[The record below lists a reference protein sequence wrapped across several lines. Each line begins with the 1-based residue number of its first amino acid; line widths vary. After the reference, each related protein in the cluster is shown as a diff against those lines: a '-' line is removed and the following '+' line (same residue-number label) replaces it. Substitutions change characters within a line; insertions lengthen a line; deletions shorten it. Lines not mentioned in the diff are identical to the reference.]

1 MKRIMSGIAIGAMVL
16 GSVITFGVGAA
27 SAAATTSTIVL
38 SGGKGVVPGASAS
51 NPATITATTSAA
63 GSVSFTL
70 GGVAITGCTSVATT
84 TVSPFVAT
92 CPWVPTV
99 AGPAVLGATF
109 VPTDTVNNT
118 NATAAPF
125 NVTIN
130 STLVLSGGKG
140 VVPGSSASNPATI
153 TATSSTGAGSVSF
166 TLGGVAITGCTSVAT
181 TTVSPFVATCPWVPT
196 VAGPAVLGA
205 TFVPTDTVNNINAT
219 AVPYNVTVAAPIQ
232 GVTAGPIYF
241 TVDAV
246 GTSNNCG
253 IQSSFVVGDG
263 IVFRVSANDA
273 DLGGVALTSANVSSA
288 TITVK
293 GYATVVPL
301 TYANHGGLGMWTGVL
316 QTGTATGQYSPTGA
330 IPYTITMQTI
340 AVPAVTKKVSSIVRT
355 RVKVG
360 KKYVIRTHRVWKTVV
375 VTPAVP
381 GITGTF
387 SPSGTMSALTLLA
400 APVTL
405 K

>member
-51 NPATITATTSAA
+51 NPATITATTSA
-63 GSVSFTL
+63 
-70 GGVAITGCTSVATT
+70 
-84 TVSPFVAT
+84 
-92 CPWVPTV
+92 
-99 AGPAVLGATF
+99 
-109 VPTDTVNNT
+109 
-118 NATAAPF
+118 
-125 NVTIN
+125 
-130 STLVLSGGKG
+130 
-140 VVPGSSASNPATI
+140 
-153 TATSSTGAGSVSF
+153 AGSVSF